1 MKVKMI
7 LIVAVLLVTLIPA
20 TCFAA
25 EVAEAVM
32 CRDVQDRQPVGES
45 DSFPADV
52 GKVWCWSKIK
62 DGQGSTITHT
72 YYYAGE
78 EKTVV
83 PLAVG
88 SPLWRTYSSKKIL
101 PAWTGEWRVDIVAE
115 DGAVLKSLS
124 FTIGE
129 EPKSE
134 DEPQMEEEAQPEE
147 EAKPEAGEAQP
158 EAEGSQPKME

>member
-1 MKVKMI
+1 MKAKTI
-7 LIVAVLLVTLIPA
+7 LVVAVLLAMLIPA

-45 DSFPADV
+45 DSFPADI

-62 DGQGSTITHT
+62 DGQGTTITHR

-78 EKTVV
+78 EKAAIS
-83 PLAVG
+83 LAIG
-88 SPLWRTYSSKKIL
+88 SPLWRTYSNKKIL
-101 PAWTGEWRVDIVAE
+101 SDWTGAWRVDIVAE

-124 FTIGE
+124 FTVGE
-129 EPKSE
+129 EAKSQ
-134 DEPQMEEEAQPEE
+134 DEPQMKEETQPDEEAAPE
-147 EAKPEAGEAQP
+147 PEDAQP
-158 EAEGSQPKME
+158 

>member
-7 LIVAVLLVTLIPA
+7 LVVTVLLVAFISA

-62 DGQGSTITHT
+62 DGQGTTITHT
-72 YYYAGE
+72 YHYAGE
-78 EKTVV
+78 EKAVI
-83 PLAVG
+83 PLAIG
-88 SPLWRTYSSKKIL
+88 SPLWRTYSHKKIL
-101 PAWTGEWRVDIVAE
+101 PNWTGEWRVNIVAE
-115 DGAVLKSLS
+115 DGTVLKSLG

-129 EPKSE
+129 EPKAE
-134 DEPQMEEEAQPEE
+134 DELQIEEEAQPEDE
-147 EAKPEAGEAQP
+147 VQPEAGE
-158 EAEGSQPKME
+158 SQPKME